1 MELSGKR
8 ILVIGLGK
16 TGIASA
22 RFLTEKGAN
31 VAVTDEK
38 PLTELKGAIREL
50 GNAYANLEF
59 CRYDPDS
66 LSRVDLI
73 IPSPGVPPSNILLTE
88 AVNKK
93 IPILSEIEIAYRF
106 LKMPMIAITGTNGK
120 TTTTTLIG
128 NILKRG
134 GKRGGEKVFV
144 GGNIG
149 NPLIGYVERKQDD
162 DYAVVEVSSFQLQW
176 VQRFHPF
183 ISILLNTTCDHVD
196 YHGSFE
202 AYRMAKEKI
211 FENQGES
218 DLAILNADEPR
229 SSTLAKDMVSQ
240 VQFFSSTTK
249 VERGM
254 FLENNM
260 LVHITTR
267 GDREEYPL
275 NMIKI
280 PGLHNIENVMASIMA
295 ARYCGCPPASIVS
308 AVEDFKGIPHRI
320 EFTDEKNGVAFYDD
334 SKGTNVGAVV
344 RALETFARPIILLMG
359 GRDKEGDFETLRPLV
374 RAKVKELVIFGE
386 ARNRINDLIGGVV
399 KTSRVTKLKEAIEAA
414 YRHSS
419 PGDVVLLSPGCA
431 SFDEFSDY
439 KERGRFFKDAVKN
452 L

>member
-1 MELSGKR
+1 
-8 ILVIGLGK
+8 
-16 TGIASA
+16 
-22 RFLTEKGAN
+22 
-31 VAVTDEK
+31 
-38 PLTELKGAIREL
+38 
-50 GNAYANLEF
+50 
-59 CRYDPDS
+59 
-66 LSRVDLI
+66 
-73 IPSPGVPPSNILLTE
+73 
-88 AVNKK
+88 
-93 IPILSEIEIAYRF
+93 
-106 LKMPMIAITGTNGK
+106 
-120 TTTTTLIG
+120 
-128 NILKRG
+128 
-134 GKRGGEKVFV
+134 
-144 GGNIG
+144 
-149 NPLIGYVERKQDD
+149 
-162 DYAVVEVSSFQLQW
+162 
-176 VQRFHPF
+176 
-183 ISILLNTTCDHVD
+183 
-196 YHGSFE
+196 
-202 AYRMAKEKI
+202 
-211 FENQGES
+211 
-218 DLAILNADEPR
+218 
-229 SSTLAKDMVSQ
+229 MVSQ

-320 EFTDEKNGVAFYDD
+320 EFTDEKNGVVFYDD

-399 KTSRVTKLKEAIEAA
+399 KTSRVTTLKEAIEAA

-419 PGDVVLLSPGCA
+419 AGDVVLLSPGCA

>member
-1 MELSGKR
+1 
-8 ILVIGLGK
+8 
-16 TGIASA
+16 
-22 RFLTEKGAN
+22 
-31 VAVTDEK
+31 
-38 PLTELKGAIREL
+38 
-50 GNAYANLEF
+50 
-59 CRYDPDS
+59 
-66 LSRVDLI
+66 
-73 IPSPGVPPSNILLTE
+73 
-88 AVNKK
+88 
-93 IPILSEIEIAYRF
+93 
-106 LKMPMIAITGTNGK
+106 
-120 TTTTTLIG
+120 
-128 NILKRG
+128 
-134 GKRGGEKVFV
+134 
-144 GGNIG
+144 
-149 NPLIGYVERKQDD
+149 
-162 DYAVVEVSSFQLQW
+162 
-176 VQRFHPF
+176 
-183 ISILLNTTCDHVD
+183 
-196 YHGSFE
+196 
-202 AYRMAKEKI
+202 
-211 FENQGES
+211 
-218 DLAILNADEPR
+218 
-229 SSTLAKDMVSQ
+229 
-240 VQFFSSTTK
+240 
-249 VERGM
+249 M

-374 RAKVKELVIFGE
+374 RAKVKELVLFGE

-399 KTSRVTKLKEAIEAA
+399 KTSRVTTLKEAIEAA

>member
-1 MELSGKR
+1 
-8 ILVIGLGK
+8 
-16 TGIASA
+16 
-22 RFLTEKGAN
+22 
-31 VAVTDEK
+31 
-38 PLTELKGAIREL
+38 
-50 GNAYANLEF
+50 
-59 CRYDPDS
+59 
-66 LSRVDLI
+66 
-73 IPSPGVPPSNILLTE
+73 
-88 AVNKK
+88 
-93 IPILSEIEIAYRF
+93 
-106 LKMPMIAITGTNGK
+106 
-120 TTTTTLIG
+120 
-128 NILKRG
+128 
-134 GKRGGEKVFV
+134 
-144 GGNIG
+144 
-149 NPLIGYVERKQDD
+149 
-162 DYAVVEVSSFQLQW
+162 
-176 VQRFHPF
+176 
-183 ISILLNTTCDHVD
+183 
-196 YHGSFE
+196 
-202 AYRMAKEKI
+202 
-211 FENQGES
+211 
-218 DLAILNADEPR
+218 
-229 SSTLAKDMVSQ
+229 
-240 VQFFSSTTK
+240 

-254 FLENNM
+254 FLESNM

-275 NMIKI
+275 NIIKI

-374 RAKVKELVIFGE
+374 RAKVKELVLFGE

-399 KTSRVTKLKEAIEAA
+399 KTSRVTTLKEAIEAA

>member
-1 MELSGKR
+1 MDLSGKS

-16 TGIASA
+16 TGVASA
-22 RFLTEKGAN
+22 RFLAGKGAN
-31 VAVTDEK
+31 VAITDEK
-38 PLTELKGAIREL
+38 PLTELKGAIREV
-50 GNAYANLEF
+50 GDAYVNFEF
-59 CRYDPDS
+59 RKYDPVS
-66 LSRVDLI
+66 LLRVDLI

-88 AVNKK
+88 AVNKE

-106 LKMPMIAITGTNGK
+106 LKLPMIAITGTNGK

-128 NILKRG
+128 NILRKA
-134 GKRGGEKVFV
+134 GKKVFV

-149 NPLIGYVERKQDD
+149 NPLIGYVEGKQED

-176 VQRFHPF
+176 IKYFHPYVA
-183 ISILLNTTCDHVD
+183 ILLNTTCDHVD

-202 AYRMAKEKI
+202 AYRMAKERI
-211 FENQGES
+211 FKNQGVS

-229 SSTLAKDMVSQ
+229 SSTIAEDMISQ

-249 VERGM
+249 VSKGM
-254 FLENNM
+254 FLENNS
-260 LVHITTR
+260 LVHNTTH

-275 NMIKI
+275 DMIKI
-280 PGLHNIENVMASIMA
+280 PGLHNIENVMASIMVS
-295 ARYCGCPPASIVS
+295 RYCGCSPASIIS
-308 AVEDFKGIPHRI
+308 AVADFKGISHRI
-320 EFTDEKNGVAFYDD
+320 EFTEEKNGVAFYDD

-344 RALETFARPIILLMG
+344 RALETFTRPIILLMG
-359 GRDKEGDFETLRPLV
+359 GRDKEGDFETLKPLV
-374 RAKVKELVIFGE
+374 RAKVKELVLFGE

-399 KTSRVTKLKEAIEAA
+399 KTSMATALKEAIEVA